1 MRQLLAR
8 PSRAA
13 WASFPQDSAASD
25 PGNGICLDVTW
36 VGSIPLVAGLTRI
49 IGEGVGTMLRS
60 KSQVSTRTARIIV
73 VVALV
78 ALSLSVPGSPAAA
91 ASAGT
96 FKVSC
101 EFSHRAMADPIVSP
115 GARSEHLH
123 DFFGNETT
131 DRDSTYGSM
140 VGQPTSCGI
149 DTDSAAFWAP
159 TMLDQN
165 ENPIPIDVATV
176 YYRDWPDSGH
186 EVTVYPKDFRIVS
199 GFPNLQQAKGIGG
212 SAVGG
217 NWGFQCDND
226 EPLQPTS
233 AIDCTGHS
241 QTDVMAVVFFP
252 QCGERNGHGG
262 IMKDSSDHRSHAAFA
277 TGESGGCPRHH
288 PIKLPLAYIKIK
300 YAVTDC
306 IAAQC
311 HLSSDGMSI
320 NGKTCS
326 DPGCTLHADFWNT
339 WDQGPPSTPKTL
351 KNLVKT
357 CLNAMPEKECD
368 L

>member
-1 MRQLLAR
+1 M
-8 PSRAA
+8 
-13 WASFPQDSAASD
+13 
-25 PGNGICLDVTW
+25 TW

-60 KSQVSTRTARIIV
+60 KSQVRTRTARIIV
-73 VVALV
+73 VVSLV

-96 FKVSC
+96 FKVTC

-131 DRDSTYGSM
+131 EKDSTYGSM

-149 DTDSAAFWAP
+149 GTDTAAFWAP

-165 ENPIPIDVATV
+165 ENPIPIDGATV
-176 YYRDWPDSGH
+176 YYRDWPDSAH

-199 GFPNLQQAKGIGG
+199 GFPNLQQAKGIAG
-212 SAVGG
+212 SAVRG
-217 NWGFQCDND
+217 NWGFQCDSD

-252 QCGERNGHGG
+252 QCGERSHSR
-262 IMKDSSDHRSHAAFA
+262 IRRDSSDHRSHAVFA
-277 TGESGGCPRHH
+277 TSESGGCPHNH
-288 PIKLPLAYIKIK
+288 PVKLPLAYLKIK
-300 YAVTDC
+300 YAVTNC
-306 IAAQC
+306 IDALC

-320 NGKTCS
+320 NGETCS

-339 WDQGPPSTPKTL
+339 WVQGPSTKKNTL
-351 KNLVKT
+351 TNLVKT
-357 CLNAMPEKECD
+357 CLNVVPEKECK